1 MLIFKNSDNFKVYIQ
16 FALELLFSWV
26 SLGTVAGGGIAGN
39 PREDRPPELE
49 EHCRAGPAGGAPR
62 QTPCCESPTAQ
73 GWAEAVAFTSFF
85 QFSDCIWVQ
94 TGGFL

>member
-1 MLIFKNSDNFKVYIQ
+1 MLIFKNSDNFKIYIQ

-26 SLGTVAGGGIAGN
+26 SLGTVAGGGFAGN
-39 PREDRPPELE
+39 RPPELE

-62 QTPCCESPTAQ
+62 QMPCCESHAAQ
-73 GWAEAVAFTSFF
+73 GWAETVAFTSF